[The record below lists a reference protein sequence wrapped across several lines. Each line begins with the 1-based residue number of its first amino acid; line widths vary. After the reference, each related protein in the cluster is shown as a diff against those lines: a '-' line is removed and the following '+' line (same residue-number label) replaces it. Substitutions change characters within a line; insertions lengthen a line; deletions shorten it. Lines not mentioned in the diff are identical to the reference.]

1 MTTTPEAT
9 SHHSSRKFSILLA
22 LRAIQNISFHYKT
35 PCSSLSCPNV
45 RLVQNYYQKVANK
58 SMSCLVTCLE
68 QQHGVLLTE
77 KHICTAY
84 LSMQYIP
91 FNGQPFETRNTYILA
106 LRAAICLFFSCHGIS
121 LSSFGVMRMVNSHT
135 YLNINQR
142 LVNWIIL
149 IVICQIPS
157 HSR

>member
-1 MTTTPEAT
+1 MTT
-9 SHHSSRKFSILLA
+9 
-22 LRAIQNISFHYKT
+22 
-35 PCSSLSCPNV
+35 
-45 RLVQNYYQKVANK
+45 
-58 SMSCLVTCLE
+58 
-68 QQHGVLLTE
+68 
-77 KHICTAY
+77 Y

-121 LSSFGVMRMVNSHT
+121 LSCFGVMGMVNSHTYLNINQRLVNWIVLIITCQIPITFPVIFQPVQVDRIDRPFSRTFAQRLDLTMICLPKHCTKVNQTFKFT

>member
-1 MTTTPEAT
+1 MTT
-9 SHHSSRKFSILLA
+9 
-22 LRAIQNISFHYKT
+22 
-35 PCSSLSCPNV
+35 
-45 RLVQNYYQKVANK
+45 
-58 SMSCLVTCLE
+58 
-68 QQHGVLLTE
+68 
-77 KHICTAY
+77 Y

-106 LRAAICLFFSCHGIS
+106 LRAATCLFFSCHGIS
-121 LSSFGVMRMVNSHT
+121 LSCFGVMRMVNSHTYLNINQRLVKLDYTNRHLSNSITFPVNLSPVQVDRIDRPFSRTFAQRLDLTMICLPKHCTKVNQTFNFT